1 MEKHVTILGI
11 IYVAF
16 GVLFLLAAAI
26 VFVAVAGGGLLS
38 GDREAIAITS
48 AVATVVSA
56 FLVLFSL
63 PTLAAGIGVMRHRP
77 WARVLALILGVLNLL
92 NVPFGTILGIYTI
105 WVLMNDDSARIF
117 GAPVPQQSIVPAAT
131 T

>member
-11 IYVAF
+11 IYIAF

-26 VFVAVAGGGLLS
+26 VFVAVAGGGLIS

-56 FLVLFSL
+56 FLVLFAL
-63 PTLAAGIGVMRHRP
+63 PTMAAGIGVMRHRP
-77 WARVLALILGVLNLL
+77 WARVLALIIGVLNLL
-92 NVPFGTILGIYTI
+92 NIPFGTILGIYTI
-105 WVLMNDDSARIF
+105 WVLMNDDTARIF
-117 GAPVPQQSIVPAAT
+117 GAAIPQTSVVTAT
-131 T
+131 V